1 MWILVRDLTLA
12 AVGLSAVFLV
22 GQAPARA
29 ACNDE
34 AKAEARRYFVAAE
47 VRSPKLADCQ
57 RKSVQARQALRKG
70 KS

>member
-1 MWILVRDLTLA
+1 MLILMRDLTLA
-12 AVGLSAVFLV
+12 AIGLSAVLLL

-34 AKAEARRYFVAAE
+34 ATAEARRHFIAAE
-47 VRSPKLADCQ
+47 VQSLKLADCQ
-57 RKSVQARQALRKG
+57 RKSVEAKQALRKG